1 MTRQKH
7 LNKCKKK
14 LPLMTETNCYIFEQ
28 HIVSFEKQSLFSK
41 TPWVQRCLI
50 FQELF
55 IYICFMN
62 W

>member
-1 MTRQKH
+1 
-7 LNKCKKK
+7 
-14 LPLMTETNCYIFEQ
+14 MTETNCYIFEQ

-55 IYICFMN
+55 IYICFIN